1 MGRSG
6 SERVGVATQDP
17 KRARALDIPDKTER
31 VRRYQEAAVKEAVRI
46 MASMGVDDPTKLTP
60 QLLMRRVDEHTT
72 CSYAELYEWLEPGEL
87 LSGDPRESWAREWAM
102 ADPDSFRPR

>member
-1 MGRSG
+1 MLFRSNDT
-6 SERVGVATQDP
+6 ATTEIYTLSLHD
-17 KRARALDIPDKTER
+17 ALPISER

-46 MASMGVDDPTKLTP
+46 MASMGVDHPSKVTP

-87 LSGDPRESWAREWAM
+87 VSGDPRESWAREWTM